1 VSPIVGGAPVRGMA
15 DACLQAIGV
24 PTTAGAVAGLYQDFL
39 GGWLVDTSDADDPG
53 LAGRRPVVR
62 ARPLLMTDV
71 DATAAIAADALGL
84 AGELAGAPVA

>member
-1 VSPIVGGAPVRGMA
+1 MA

-24 PTTAGAVAGLYQDFL
+24 PTTAAAVAGLYEDFL
-39 GGWLVDTSDADDPG
+39 GGWLVDTADADSMG
-53 LAGRRPVVR
+53 STRPVVR